1 MNLAMSMMIL
11 DLALL
16 FVFGLASIQFS
27 FVNREDL
34 PHGATEFGGRFLD
47 LVNRSRHVA
56 TLTQGGAR
64 AI

>member
-1 MNLAMSMMIL
+1 MIL
-11 DLALL
+11 NLALL

-27 FVNREDL
+27 FINREDL
-34 PHGATEFGGRFLD
+34 SHSTAEFTGWLLGLM
-47 LVNRSRHVA
+47 NRSRHVA